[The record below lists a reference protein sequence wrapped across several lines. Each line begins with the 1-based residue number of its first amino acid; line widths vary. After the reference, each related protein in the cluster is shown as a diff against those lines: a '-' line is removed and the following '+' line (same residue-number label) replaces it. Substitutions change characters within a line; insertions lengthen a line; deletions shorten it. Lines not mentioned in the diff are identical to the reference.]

1 MHLLPKLLVLA
12 FACHLISAKNDK
24 LIIKQMPAYFL
35 YDNPQDT
42 SLKLSEFKNLI
53 LATSGVSVKK
63 GIKWSGL
70 KSKDSKMIPKA
81 TFLFLTNS
89 ASMSGLYSSSIN
101 ISIIEDVSPDFA
113 YLKHSLSGINRVSN
127 LFTNQLTDA
136 ELTSNLETECSKDS
150 IINVF
155 DEYELHGSDLSDKID
170 SIVGKYVTLCSA
182 DVQNDLLV
190 YVLGTSEKVKVVKKR
205 AAPVNVI
212 KTFAVFYSDQY
223 PAMFN
228 LIFWTSLILVVALI
242 GIIYGMMSMDPG
254 LDTVI
259 YRMTSNRIKK
269 DN

>member
-12 FACHLISAKNDK
+12 LASQLISAANDK
-24 LIIKQMPAYFL
+24 LIIKQMPAYFV
-35 YDNPQDT
+35 YDNPQDAG
-42 SLKLSEFKNLI
+42 LKLSEFKNLI
-53 LATSGVSVKK
+53 LATSGVSIKK
-63 GIKWSGL
+63 GITWSGL

-89 ASMSGLYSSSIN
+89 ASMSGLFSNNIN
-101 ISIIEDVSPDFA
+101 ISIIEDASPDFA
-113 YLKHSLSGINRVSN
+113 YLKDSFSGINRVSN
-127 LFTNQLTDA
+127 FFTNQLTED
-136 ELTSNLETECSKDS
+136 ELTNNLEKECSKDS

-155 DEYELHGSDLSDKID
+155 DESELHGSGLSNKID
-170 SIVGKYVTLCSA
+170 SIVQKYVTLCSA
-182 DVQNDLLV
+182 DIQNDLIV
-190 YVLGTSEKVKVVKKR
+190 YVLGTSEMIKVVKKR
-205 AAPVNVI
+205 AASVNVI
-212 KTFAVFYSDQY
+212 KTLAVFYSDQY

-228 LIFWTSLILVVALI
+228 LIFWTSLILAVALI